1 MDQPDPST
9 RWAMPAV
16 LIRSKESAARP
27 GFRHFAAL
35 ANSDPSIAALKR
47 KRALKPPN
55 QIKDSS
61 VRKTISLLVLLAV
74 SNLAVSIPAG
84 AVELT
89 LVADNTRSS
98 SGALSFQ
105 VFKTCTPASNT
116 AGTGCSTFGS
126 GWQVANG
133 VTGSTATWA
142 WDGTTLTATGMFQ
155 STSHLSSNP
164 FGPAVISDK
173 TVDLVINTGATTA
186 TATSYN
192 CIEGSFLAGVGANG
206 CLNTGTGTNFVNES
220 SALYNVGSNANCV
233 QRTLGG
239 DDVSTGNPR
248 GLMSVA
254 GGGGCDPTDG
264 AYDLWTIVT
273 DNTATGGQLILSN
286 GIDITLA
293 NTHFM
298 TFQAIADAVDDG
310 PVDVLE
316 ATATDIN
323 VGANDVGF
331 KDPVT
336 VTITTNPTKAAV
348 PIVGAPGPAAG
359 QIITY
364 TSNVGATGTDSFVYS
379 MTDGVS
385 TETATVTVR
394 ILPFGANN
402 DAAATTRG
410 VQPAPIAV
418 GANDVGFGDPV
429 HVTIDNGGVCDQGGT
444 AAVTAGQ
451 DGPPGGIR
459 VTYTPASTAPGSP
472 GYTETCS
479 YTIDDGVA
487 PADTANIVIT
497 VSNLVPVANNGS
509 ASAII
514 VTAGNTA
521 LGRTATFTSPGGG
534 SLGNAGVTT
543 ASNGSYGST
552 SVAGNVITYTVTGNI
567 LASVSDTF
575 TYTITDHDGT
585 YTDET
590 DSGTVTVT
598 ITIPNAVPTITVGP
612 ITTIVN
618 TVSAAITP
626 TITLGNG
633 TAAQHTLTLTTN
645 GTHGSCVLSPAAI
658 AGTGTKVAGKDV
670 YTAGTVVYTPNSGYT
685 GTDRCI
691 LTLTDQAGAGQTA
704 AATIGIAVNPAS
716 AGRGGGGALDLWS
729 LSLLGGLL
737 LLRSRRTAAMAIA
750 LVVALGT
757 GLGIPVSASAQQV
770 EEIVVTSRRIEEK
783 LKDVPLSI
791 TAFDAGTI
799 ESAGINSLSDVAN
812 LTPGLTFFNA
822 FGENLPVPVIRG
834 IVPQDI
840 FGVNATAIFVDGV
853 YVSGREGLNFSQLDV
868 ERIEVLKGPQSA
880 MYGRNAFAG
889 AINYVTKAPSDVF
902 ESRVETELGNRGKQR
917 IMGEVSGPLLGD
929 TLTGRVSALYDEWDG
944 SYDNTIAPENDIGGY
959 RYRSLQGRLR
969 WRPADNLDINMGLYS
984 SNDEI
989 DDAAVGGV
997 PANCEDQ
1004 VETTTEHAASEPFPR
1019 LQNWCGR
1026 IPGLAALPDRLDPAQ
1041 FPNMVLLPNSITRDS
1056 MPKVAQALGEDRDL
1070 VRGNL
1075 NISWEQEFGTFNF
1088 LTGYSDTEQSSV
1100 SDFNRTSGDSIP
1112 LVYCPDA
1119 TTIVPPAI
1127 CNDPLGWTRAP
1138 MGVYNVE
1145 NGSHV
1150 KEWSQEIRFASLQN
1164 QPLRYTGGFYYYR
1177 VDQKNYPGDPVAIAQ
1192 FPGSFM
1198 DVGIGPA
1205 PYNTAL
1211 AIGSY
1216 IFGQSLS
1223 PGGAIDPEVRIRSRE
1238 KTESWSIF
1246 GSLDF
1251 DLSDAWTAG
1260 AEIRLAEEAQK
1271 AYSYQYK
1278 RCAQPRDAA
1287 HTPYGPYEISVFPF
1301 NQPPVD
1307 DCDDDYFDLRVMESC
1322 VPVPVD
1328 DPDNP
1333 TQDTNGD
1340 GIVHPYEDGDC
1351 TPGQDYG
1358 TARFRTIT
1366 GRLSLKYKFESGWMA
1381 YGSVA
1386 RGEKPGGLQIVSG
1399 EVRTGTGIATEVF
1412 TNSFE
1417 PEELM
1422 AYEIGIKGFTS
1433 DRRIGLDM
1441 SIFYNDWTNIVL
1453 RQLSDRSPLSGL
1465 PFTQLEALNTNSGD
1479 ARVWGLD
1486 VSADIAI
1493 TENLSGRVTLGWT
1506 DAELKN
1512 AQMDTFSLFP
1522 SFYTT
1527 EPSCVPAAI
1536 QGLPVGDQDAKAGW
1550 CQKLSGDVSGN
1561 TQMRAPE
1568 WTSSVSL
1575 TYQRPLTGD
1584 WTWFARTDANY
1595 LSKIYVG
1602 NDNQGWLPPRTNVN
1616 LRLGV
1621 QSPRYSV
1628 EFWVR
1633 NLFDNSN
1640 PIAAFRDIY
1649 WTNDDDIQGKQH
1661 PAHFQDASNFDD
1673 FPPLRMSISYP
1684 SLRTYGLVAK
1694 MRFGAAER

>member
-1 MDQPDPST
+1 M
-9 RWAMPAV
+9 RNA
-16 LIRSKESAARP
+16 
-27 GFRHFAAL
+27 
-35 ANSDPSIAALKR
+35 
-47 KRALKPPN
+47 
-55 QIKDSS
+55 
-61 VRKTISLLVLLAV
+61 ISLLVLLAV
-74 SNLAVSIPAG
+74 SSLVVPNLAG
-84 AVELT
+84 AVALT
-89 LVADNTRSS
+89 LVADNTRSG
-98 SGALSFQ
+98 SGALSTQ
-105 VFKTCTPASNT
+105 VFKSCTPPSN
-116 AGTGCSTFGS
+116 APGTGCSTFAS

-133 VTGSTATWA
+133 VTASTATWA

-155 STSHLSSNP
+155 TTSHLSSNP
-164 FGPAVISDK
+164 FGPSIISDK
-173 TVDLVINTGATTA
+173 TVDLVINTGATTT

-206 CLNTGTGTNFVNES
+206 CLNTLLGDNFANES
-220 SALYNVGSNANCV
+220 TALYNVGGDANCV

-248 GLMSVA
+248 GLQSVA

-264 AYDLWTIVT
+264 AYDLWTVVT

-286 GIDITLA
+286 GIAITA
-293 NTHFM
+293 AGTHYM

-323 VGANDVGF
+323 VGANDVAF
-331 KDPVT
+331 VNTVT
-336 VTITTNPTKAAV
+336 VTITTNPTKAPV
-348 PIVGAPGPAAG
+348 PIVSAPGPAAG

-379 MTDGVS
+379 ITDGVN
-385 TETATVTVR
+385 TDTATVTVS

-418 GANDVGFGDPV
+418 GANDVGFDNTV
-429 HVTIDNGGVCDQGGT
+429 QVTIDNGGVCDQGGT

-451 DGPPGGIR
+451 DGPPAGIR
-459 VTYTPASTAPGSP
+459 VTYTPAATAPGSP

-497 VSNLVPVANNGS
+497 VSNLVPVANDGN
-509 ASAII
+509 ASAITI
-514 VTAGNTA
+514 NPGDAT
-521 LGRTATFTSPGGG
+521 LGRTATFTSPGPGG
-534 SLGNAGVTT
+534 SLGNVGVTT
-543 ASNGSYGST
+543 AGNGTRGTT
-552 SVAGNVITYTVTGNI
+552 SVTGNVITYTITDAAFVSG
-567 LASVSDTF
+567 SDTF
-575 TYTITDHDGT
+575 TYTVTDPDGAD
-585 YTDET
+585 TDET
-590 DSGTVTVT
+590 DTGTVTVT
-598 ITIPNAVPTITVGP
+598 ITVSNAVPTLAVGP
-612 ITTIVN
+612 ITTIAN
-618 TVSAAITP
+618 TESAAVTP
-626 TITLGNG
+626 TFTLGNG
-633 TAAQHTLTLTTN
+633 TAAQHTLAISTN
-645 GTHGSCVLSPAAI
+645 GTHGSCVLSPAAS
-658 AGTGTKVAGKDV
+658 TEVDDTDV

-685 GTDRCI
+685 GTDSCI

-704 AATIGIAVNPAS
+704 TATIDVSVNPAPAS
-716 AGRGGGGALDLWS
+716 SGGGGSLDLWS

-799 ESAGINSLSDVAN
+799 ESAGISSLSDVAN
-812 LTPGLTFFNA
+812 LTPGLSFFNA

-834 IVPQDI
+834 VVPQDI
-840 FGVNATAIFVDGV
+840 FGVNATAVFVDGV

-868 ERIEVLKGPQSA
+868 ERIEVMKGPQSA

-902 ESRVETELGNRGKQR
+902 ESKSEAELGNRGKQR
-917 IMGEVSGPLLGD
+917 IMGQVSGPLLGD
-929 TLTGRVSALYDEWDG
+929 TLTGRVSAMYDEWDG

-959 RYRSLQGRLR
+959 RYRSFQGRLR
-969 WRPADNLDINMGLYS
+969 WRPADDLDINLGLYS

-989 DDAAVGGV
+989 DDAAVGGL

-1004 VETTTEHAASEPFPR
+1004 LELTTAHALEEPFPR

-1026 IPGLAALPDRLDPAQ
+1026 VPDLAALPDRLDPAQ
-1041 FPNMVLLPNSITRDS
+1041 FPNMVLLPDSITRDS
-1056 MPKVAQALGEDRDL
+1056 MPKLAQAVGEDRDL

-1075 NISWEQEFGTFNF
+1075 NINWDREFGTFNF
-1088 LTGYSDTEQSSV
+1088 LTGYSDTEQNSV

-1112 LVYCPDA
+1112 LIYCTDA
-1119 TTIVPPAI
+1119 TTVVPPPT
-1127 CNDPLGWTRAP
+1127 CNNPFPWARAP
-1138 MGVYNVE
+1138 MGVYDLE

-1150 KEWSQEIRFASLQN
+1150 EEWSQEIRFTSLQDE
-1164 QPLRYTGGFYYYR
+1164 PLRYMGGFYYYR
-1177 VDQKNYPGDPVAIAQ
+1177 VDQKNYPGNPIAIAQ

-1205 PYNTAL
+1205 PYPTSL

-1216 IFGQSLS
+1216 IFGQSLT
-1223 PGGAIDPEVRIRSRE
+1223 PNGAIDPEVRVVSQE

-1251 DLSDAWTAG
+1251 DFAEAWTAG
-1260 AEIRLAEEAQK
+1260 AEIRLAQEAQK
-1271 AYSYQYK
+1271 SYNFQYK
-1278 RCAQPRDAA
+1278 RCAQPNDAD
-1287 HTPYGPYEISVFPF
+1287 HQPYGPFEANTFPF
-1301 NQPPVD
+1301 NDPPVD
-1307 DCDDDYFDLRVMESC
+1307 DCGDDYFDLRVMGSC
-1322 VPVPVD
+1322 IPIPTD

-1333 TQDTNGD
+1333 TEDTNGD
-1340 GIVHPYEDGDC
+1340 GIVHPFDDGSC

-1358 TARFRTIT
+1358 TARFQTLT
-1366 GRLSLKYKFESGWMA
+1366 GRLSLKYKFDSGWMA

-1386 RGEKPGGLQIVSG
+1386 RGEKPGGLQILPA
-1399 EVRTGTGIATEVF
+1399 EVRTETGVATEVF
-1412 TNSFE
+1412 TNTFE
-1417 PEELM
+1417 PEKLL
-1422 AYEIGIKGFTS
+1422 AYEIGAKGFIF
-1433 DRRIGLDM
+1433 DNRVGLDM
-1441 SIFYNDWTNIVL
+1441 SVFYNDWTDIVL
-1453 RQLSDRSPLSGL
+1453 RQLSDRSPESGL

-1479 ARVWGLD
+1479 ATVWGLEITAD
-1486 VSADIAI
+1486 VGI
-1493 TENLSGRVTLGWT
+1493 TENLSGRFTVGWT
-1506 DAELKN
+1506 DAELDN
-1512 AQMDTFSLFP
+1512 ARMDTFSLFP

-1527 EPSCVPAAI
+1527 EPSCAPAAI

-1550 CQKLSGDVSGN
+1550 CQQLSGDMSGN
-1561 TQMRAPE
+1561 TQMRQPE
-1568 WTSSVSL
+1568 WTSSASL
-1575 TYQRPLTGD
+1575 TYERPLTGD

-1602 NDNQGWLPPRTNVN
+1602 NDNQGWLPARTNVN

-1633 NLFDNSN
+1633 NLLDNNN

-1649 WTNDDDIQGKQH
+1649 WTNDDDIQGTQN
-1661 PAHFQDASNFDD
+1661 PARFQDASNFDD
-1673 FPPLRMSISYP
+1673 FPPFRTSISYP

-1694 MRFGAAER
+1694 MRFGGAEQ